1 MPFFGLIFPFL
12 AKSLFRGVKAKHPPP
27 IPLPSHGIM
36 FGDNVF
42 IAVCKDERFFETER
56 VQFSS
61 KTFMHVLLS
70 FGSPFL
76 FSAAMT
82 YFPRLF

>member
-61 KTFMHVLLS
+61 KTFICL
-70 FGSPFL
+70 P
-76 FSAAMT
+76 T
-82 YFPRLF
+82 YPIEHIQEQHTMYCFQYP